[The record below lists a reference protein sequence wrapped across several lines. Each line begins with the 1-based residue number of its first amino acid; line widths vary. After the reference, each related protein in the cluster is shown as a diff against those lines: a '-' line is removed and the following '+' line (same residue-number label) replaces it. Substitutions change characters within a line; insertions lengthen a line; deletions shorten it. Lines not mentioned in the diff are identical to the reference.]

1 MLARGVWYL
10 IYPFTDSH
18 GEQQRLI
25 SLIGISL
32 ILLTSYLSSKH
43 HSNVKWRL
51 VICGL
56 ITNYSLCITSR
67 QWPLLGTIIFC
78 AKSKFDQLDYLALQV
93 GSNLFGH
100 ATTNQTLFNQVGN
113 SYDIWTFVPYDIF
126 GIYTIKL
133 LLWNGIFYV
142 LDVAGII
149 FWIFDNYGW
158 FCKVI
163 TYQIAIYT

>member
-1 MLARGVWYL
+1 MLARVVIL
-10 IYPFTDSH
+10 NIPFTDSH

-32 ILLTSYLSSKH
+32 VLLTSYLSSKH

-100 ATTNQTLFNQVGN
+100 ATTNQTLFNQVGLATN
-113 SYDIWTFVPYDIF
+113 
-126 GIYTIKL
+126 
-133 LLWNGIFYV
+133 
-142 LDVAGII
+142 
-149 FWIFDNYGW
+149 
-158 FCKVI
+158 
-163 TYQIAIYT
+163 